1 MKKYLVD
8 TSVLGAYLHRRVP
21 AVQLLHPLIQQHEVA
36 TSILVYAEVTEYIQ
50 GFPNAPQ
57 RQHELRLLLREIY
70 PYFLTYSIV
79 ERYADLRRKLRPP
92 YCRTKIKSF
101 PKRTQIGRA
110 SCRERM

>member
-1 MKKYLVD
+1 
-8 TSVLGAYLHRRVP
+8 
-21 AVQLLHPLIQQHEVA
+21 
-36 TSILVYAEVTEYIQ
+36 SILVYAEVTEYIQ

-101 PKRTQIGRA
+101 PKRTPFTLKYMSFILIRVVPKTLVGVLERVLRA
-110 SCRERM
+110 K